1 MENCFC
7 KIFICTSLGKQQLFD
22 KILSLLKGEKESF
35 SDIRSPWCDAH
46 IAENSYYSPNS
57 DHNDFIYFPY
67 YLEIYENKTND
78 RDYINNIRCLLY
90 DLKNIGCR
98 AVAVCDFED
107 KLI

>member
-46 IAENSYYSPNS
+46 LAENSYYSPNS
-57 DHNDFIYFPY
+57 DPNDFIYFPY

-78 RDYINNIRCLLY
+78 TEYINNIREIIFVM
-90 DLKNIGCR
+90 NSIGYK
-98 AVAVCDFED
+98 AVAACDFED
-107 KLI
+107 MLD